1 MGPRMHSRSDSMS
14 TPVQILE
21 TELLDLV
28 ELALQAQQTKWSL
41 VPDVRGESTQ
51 MLTEVVAGVWD
62 RADRVAQALRA
73 HGTPPDARIQTV
85 AASPALYPTP
95 SGWLDASAVTRI
107 AQMLGRSAIWAR
119 ERRDELTD
127 EPDLA
132 NLFAAIGSSL
142 DNWAVAVRALSTA

>member
-51 MLTEVVAGVWD
+51 MLTEVVAGVWA

-73 HGTPPDARIQTV
+73 HGTPPDARIQITAIPTRRRKINIEK
-85 AASPALYPTP
+85 AAAQPNRNVPLGPNAAL
-95 SGWLDASAVTRI
+95 
-107 AQMLGRSAIWAR
+107 
-119 ERRDELTD
+119 
-127 EPDLA
+127 
-132 NLFAAIGSSL
+132 
-142 DNWAVAVRALSTA
+142 